1 MEEEGRTGETAAS
14 VVQSDHHYQES
25 GAVPPWPSWT
35 IAEAAEQTGYNPEYL
50 RQLCRA
56 GVLECTKAG
65 QMFLIRISSLMH
77 YMEDQDPG
85 ESRRGPRRKR

>member
-1 MEEEGRTGETAAS
+1 MKRGSMTGAMAAT
-14 VVQSDHHYQES
+14 VVQSDHHYRES
-25 GAVPPWPSWT
+25 GTMPPWPSWT

-56 GVLECTKAG
+56 KTLECTKAG
-65 QMFLIRISSLMH
+65 QMFLIRISSLIR